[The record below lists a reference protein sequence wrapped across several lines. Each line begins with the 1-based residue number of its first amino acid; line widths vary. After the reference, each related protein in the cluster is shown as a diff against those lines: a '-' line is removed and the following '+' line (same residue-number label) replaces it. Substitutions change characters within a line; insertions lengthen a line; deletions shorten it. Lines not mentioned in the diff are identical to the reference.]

1 MDEQLQILKAVDLP
15 DGLETLDDRVLQA
28 LAGRQHEA
36 FATRRMMAL
45 AAFISLGG
53 GIVAGSA
60 VSAPAVAA
68 SPLSPLAPVSALAPS
83 VLLDAH

>member
-1 MDEQLQILKAVDLP
+1 MDEQLHILKAVDLP
-15 DGLETLDDRVLQA
+15 EGLDALDDRILHA
-28 LAGRQHEA
+28 LTGRQREA
-36 FATRRMMAL
+36 FATRRLMAI

-68 SPLSPLAPVSALAPS
+68 SPISPLGPVNALAPS
-83 VLLDAH
+83 TLLDTH